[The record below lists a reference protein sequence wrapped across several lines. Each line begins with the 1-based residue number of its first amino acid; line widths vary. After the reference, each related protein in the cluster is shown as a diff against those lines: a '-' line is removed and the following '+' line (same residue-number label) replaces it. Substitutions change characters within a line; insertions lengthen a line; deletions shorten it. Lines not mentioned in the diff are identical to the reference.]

1 MSQRLFVALHFL
13 YPIGNHCGHKPF
25 HIESGF
31 LTVGGGGSVS
41 GSKSREVLIV
51 EDEWLVRMEI
61 ADAFLDLGFTVI
73 ESASAEHGIEALHDN
88 PGVTLLVTD
97 IRLAGPR
104 DGWDLAIEA
113 RAARPGIAVVYL
125 SANPPAS
132 DKMVEGSVF
141 IDKPALME
149 KVTGTALELLCPE

>member
-1 MSQRLFVALHFL
+1 M
-13 YPIGNHCGHKPF
+13 
-25 HIESGF
+25 
-31 LTVGGGGSVS
+31 S

-73 ESASAEHGIEALHDN
+73 ESASAEHGAEALHGN
-88 PGVTLLVTD
+88 PGVALLVTD

-113 RAARPGIAVVYL
+113 RTVRPGIAVIYL
-125 SANPPAS
+125 SANPPAPER
-132 DKMVEGSVF
+132 MVEGGVF

-149 KVTGTALELLCPE
+149 RVTETALGLLCAE